1 MKTLVGFVLTV
12 IGWIILF
19 WNLPLEVAIG
29 LAMVVVGITFLYD
42 GYFQKKGG

>member
-1 MKTLVGFVLTV
+1 MKTLVGFGLTV

-19 WNLPLEVAIG
+19 WHLPLEVAIA
-29 LAMVVVGITFLYD
+29 LVLVVVGITFLYD